1 MAQVTPGSI
10 AGSQSAIA
18 RALTASPSADSTT
31 INDTNFPPA
40 SDIVCNGWR
49 SVLVVPRFT
58 GGTAPTITLQI
69 LRRVGAAWAAGEK
82 VGPISDGQS
91 VVLDVY
97 GRETYLRVDAIA
109 GAPTATAVHVGGYEP
124 FLWVGPGMR

>member
-18 RALTASPSADSTT
+18 RALGAGPSADSAT
-31 INDTNFPPA
+31 INDTNFPPLN
-40 SDIVCNGWR
+40 DVVTNGWR

-58 GGTAPTITLQI
+58 AGTNPTVTLQI
-69 LRRVGAAWAAGEK
+69 LRRVGAGWAAGEK
-82 VGPISDGQS
+82 VGPLSDGQG

-109 GAPTATAVHVGGYEP
+109 GAPTATAVHVAGYEP
-124 FLWVGPGMR
+124 FNYAGPGKR